1 LSRYLECSRKILQFC
16 VDLLVLGTKG
26 LQRHH
31 FMLCD
36 PPQHDHIIWEGSVG
50 KLQLLQLWD
59 SCESSAHCWLTSK
72 ITIYVST
79 YRRPR
84 FPHLVSRWY
93 YWALVDS
100 TLSVIAPVPF
110 LLFILVLN
118 FFYVV
123 LSRLFMFRFENLF
136 EFHLD
141 VKWSLYYQRTKK
153 YKNNVDAL
161 FRSSGLYT
169 TSW

>member
-1 LSRYLECSRKILQFC
+1 LSWYLECSRIILQFC

-26 LQRHH
+26 LQIHH
-31 FMLCD
+31 FMLYD
-36 PPQHDHIIWEGSVG
+36 PPQHDHRIWEGSVG

-93 YWALVDS
+93 YWALVDPI
-100 TLSVIAPVPF
+100 LSIIAPVPS
-110 LLFILVLN
+110 LLSILVLN
-118 FFYVV
+118 FFT
-123 LSRLFMFRFENLF
+123 
-136 EFHLD
+136 
-141 VKWSLYYQRTKK
+141 LYYHDYLCLGSKIYSSFIWMSNEACIIKELKNTKIM
-153 YKNNVDAL
+153 
-161 FRSSGLYT
+161 
-169 TSW
+169 